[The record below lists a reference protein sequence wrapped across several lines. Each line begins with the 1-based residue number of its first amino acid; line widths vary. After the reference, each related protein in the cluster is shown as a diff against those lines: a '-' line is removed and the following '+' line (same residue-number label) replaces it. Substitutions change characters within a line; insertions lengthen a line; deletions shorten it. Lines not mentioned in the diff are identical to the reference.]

1 MSSIVPVMQIL
12 TALHSTVLYYR
23 FTRKADFKVDF
34 AKEESSVVSNI
45 LYIAII
51 LMCIYS
57 CTFVLAFRIAAWS
70 RRRA

>member
-1 MSSIVPVMQIL
+1 MQIL

-51 LMCIYS
+51 LMCFYS
-57 CTFVLAFRIAAWS
+57 CTFCSRI
-70 RRRA
+70 

>member
-1 MSSIVPVMQIL
+1 MSSIVMQIFDCTTL
-12 TALHSTVLYYR
+12 YSTVLYYR

-51 LMCIYS
+51 LMCFYS
-57 CTFVLAFRIAAWS
+57 CTFCSRI
-70 RRRA
+70 